1 MKHGRRKKLLNR
13 IKAIAIAKVLKEKGY
28 IDLQAAASLVY
39 PNWGKKTLQV
49 HGWEIL
55 SGEVMDELAKVLEIR
70 DKDLMKKLKPEV
82 IVQDMLEDLKVLME
96 LQEAHKTD
104 PETIIKILNAKGVKH
119 KLIGMAIGMWK
130 AEQPNERTKTASEL
144 LQVLNARS
152 IN

>member
-1 MKHGRRKKLLNR
+1 
-13 IKAIAIAKVLKEKGY
+13 
-28 IDLQAAASLVY
+28 
-39 PNWGKKTLQV
+39 
-49 HGWEIL
+49 
-55 SGEVMDELAKVLEIR
+55 MDELAKVLEIR